1 MTTGLAIICRSE
13 LAREKHPG
21 TAFILDNHDSSDF
34 FASKLAPTQN
44 PAQKKT
50 PTRRLALFL
59 TACRSP

>member
-13 LAREKHPG
+13 LAREKRSG

-44 PAQKKT
+44 PAQKKRQ
-50 PTRRLALFL
+50 PEGWRFFLQLA
-59 TACRSP
+59 A